1 MTTGIDT
8 TLLLDAEL
16 RDVEAHGKA
25 LQFLQSRRG
34 AAALALCPQVLS
46 EFLHVVTDPRRFT
59 NPLSMTE
66 AVERANRWWNARQ
79 IRQVFPSADSTLLH
93 LRWMKEH
100 RLGRK
105 RILDTQ
111 LAATYFAAGVRNI
124 VTANPDDFE
133 VFDGFEFVPY
143 R

>member
-1 MTTGIDT
+1 MIGIDT

-16 RDVEAHGKA
+16 RDSEGHEQA
-25 LQFLQSRRG
+25 LQFLQSHRATAG
-34 AAALALCPQVLS
+34 LALCPQVLS
-46 EFLHVVTDPRRFT
+46 EFLHIVTDARRFSS
-59 NPLSMTE
+59 PLNME
-66 AVERANRWWNARQ
+66 NAVDRANRWWNARQ
-79 IRQVFPSADSTLLH
+79 IRQILPSVDSTLLH

-111 LAATYFAAGVRNI
+111 LAATYFAAGIRKI
-124 VTANPDDFE
+124 ATANPDDFA
-133 VFDGFEFVPY
+133 VFGGFELFHH